1 MRLRALV
8 LAAGIAAVVSLVGAS
23 VAVAAVSLGQTS
35 SQEPTATT
43 VGGFTEVDLSKVFNE
58 QGIIFKGQTGPKG
71 QSLGGGQGFDIE
83 ANTFPSTGNFAVSAG
98 SVHTTF
104 LIPAYAAGINS
115 VLGLGQAVSI
125 PVPPGRYTSVWL
137 MYMTEGPAAGALTL
151 KYSNGTSTSDPFT
164 FSGFFA
170 NPVSPPQFQVYNVP
184 NTLYEGHNACVKLT
198 FCTHSG
204 ITDGTVDP
212 SNSGGAGWIHGYV
225 LSANSSLTLGCVEFP
240 AEAANSSSPLSDA
253 TIFAISLEDAP
264 GFTPGSAVASSSS
277 CGTSAS
283 STTAT
288 SSSVS
293 AAPATTSSS
302 TSTSATSSTNSSTVQ
317 YSATTSS
324 ASTSS
329 PTSTNKSSSLPKTGQ
344 GPLVDL
350 AGTLL
355 FLVGVGL
362 LFRLRTVVNPR
373 H

>member
-1 MRLRALV
+1 MRFRGLV
-8 LAAGIAAVVSLVGAS
+8 LAAGIVAVVSLVGAS
-23 VAVAAVSLGQTS
+23 VAAATVSLGQTS

-43 VGGFTEVDLSKVFNE
+43 VGGFTEVNLSTVFNE

-83 ANTFPSTGNFAVSAG
+83 ANTFPSTGNFTVSAG
-98 SVHTTF
+98 SVHPTF

-115 VLGLGQAVSI
+115 VLGLGKAVSI

-151 KYSNGTSTSDPFT
+151 KYSNGTTTSDPFT

-170 NPVSPPQFQVYNVP
+170 NPVNPPQFQVYNVP

-212 SNSGGAGWIHGYV
+212 SNSGGNGWIHGYV
-225 LSANSSLTLGCVEFP
+225 LPANSSLTLACLEFP
-240 AEAANSSSPLSDA
+240 AEPANSSTPLSDA

-277 CGTSAS
+277 CGTSAAT
-283 STTAT
+283 TTAT
-288 SSSVS
+288 SSSASS
-293 AAPATTSSS
+293 ASTAATTTSSTTS
-302 TSTSATSSTNSSTVQ
+302 TSTSASS
-317 YSATTSS
+317 
-324 ASTSS
+324 STSS
-329 PTSTNKSSSLPKTGQ
+329 SAASTASSLTSRSKSSSLPKTGQ
-344 GPLVDL
+344 GPFVGL
-350 AGTLL
+350 AGVLL
-355 FLVGVGL
+355 LLAGVGCL
-362 LFRLRTVVNPR
+362 IRARTALNPR
-373 H
+373 R